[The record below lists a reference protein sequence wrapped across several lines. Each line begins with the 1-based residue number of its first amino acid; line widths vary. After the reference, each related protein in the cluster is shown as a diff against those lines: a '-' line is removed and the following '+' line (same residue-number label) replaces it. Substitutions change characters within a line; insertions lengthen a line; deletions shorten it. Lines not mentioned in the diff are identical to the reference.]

1 MNMKTDVSFNHL
13 FLLLA
18 GMMAFGFVS
27 CKDDEL
33 EQAPDFNEPEVNITI
48 PTEDEVKTTVGK
60 TYAVLGEH
68 FDELTPYVMKR
79 MTGQRY
85 DYSPADTELAD
96 DIEIVFLD
104 YDALMEISE
113 EMVYEIKEVFDRGG
127 AVYLH
132 RPNAL
137 ALMFFDLVM
146 YDELDDFMAWLEE
159 QLKDG
164 GAQTKAGGKS
174 NPLERD
180 SYIIRRNDHLDLRDI
195 YNGEPVTI
203 EKTIVEETE
212 DGTEQTRTETENVTP
227 DEPSDYE
234 YGLFAEKVAE
244 WLNGATKTRSSDGE
258 MLNSAALET
267 ILLPCHLQR
276 IGDKK
281 VFTYNA
287 ELKAWVSTLYN
298 FDTKQDYYH
307 VLLEERY
314 PGDLLKF
321 DQYYSHK
328 YDVVG
333 HRYKVAGY
341 TYGGLSVYPT
351 LDTEGYTLKDMWNP
365 QPENEGVTQKTD
377 IIDGWNLNADLG
389 YDDGLTAKLTGGFT
403 HQQTVSE
410 ISKEINVNLK
420 KDGAKYSWEYDIPD
434 KYQYKSKLGGFNAN
448 LVSTPDKNSISI
460 KSCATRQSWNWLVNN
475 TEGRGNKAFYMDVE
489 LEFNAKYAS
498 SFGSS
503 TGQTKTG
510 VHKSRVRIELP
521 VPNRFTKSF
530 SVVAD
535 NYQDGK
541 EMELIQ
547 TFLNSVQ
554 EYKNISKGYC
564 APEEKILDRQMEE
577 RWNTMLKTLESFGS
591 KFSGLKNAYTFRL
604 KDNKGKQIGRN
615 LRISNKGINKYYK

>member
-1 MNMKTDVSFNHL
+1 MRTNLSIKALS
-13 FLLLA
+13 LLLA

-68 FDELTPYVMKR
+68 FDEVTPYVMKR

-85 DYSPADTELAD
+85 SYSPAATELAD
-96 DIEIVFLD
+96 DVEIVFLD

-615 LRISNKGINKYYK
+615 LRISNKGINKY

>member
-1 MNMKTDVSFNHL
+1 MKTDVSFNHL

-18 GMMAFGFVS
+18 GMMAFGFIS

-79 MTGQRY
+79 MTGMRY
-85 DYSPADTELAD
+85 DHTPADTELAD
-96 DIEIVFLD
+96 DVEIVFLD

-615 LRISNKGINKYYK
+615 LRISNKGINKY

>member
-79 MTGQRY
+79 MTGMRY
-85 DYSPADTELAD
+85 DHTPADTELAD
-96 DIEIVFLD
+96 DVEIVFLD

-341 TYGGLSVYPT
+341 TYSGLSVYPT

-615 LRISNKGINKYYK
+615 LRISNKGINKY

>member
-1 MNMKTDVSFNHL
+1 MKTDVSFNHL

-18 GMMAFGFVS
+18 GMMAFGFIS

-79 MTGQRY
+79 MTGMRY
-85 DYSPADTELAD
+85 DHTPADTELAD
-96 DIEIVFLD
+96 DVEIVFLD

-164 GAQTKAGGKS
+164 GAQTKACGKS

-615 LRISNKGINKYYK
+615 LRISNKGINKY

>member
-18 GMMAFGFVS
+18 GMMAFGFIS

-79 MTGQRY
+79 MTGMRY
-85 DYSPADTELAD
+85 DHTPADTELAD
-96 DIEIVFLD
+96 DVEIVFLD

-146 YDELDDFMAWLEE
+146 YDELDDFMAWLGE

-615 LRISNKGINKYYK
+615 LRISNKGINKY

>member
-79 MTGQRY
+79 MTGMRY
-85 DYSPADTELAD
+85 DHTPADTELAD
-96 DIEIVFLD
+96 DVEIVFLD

-547 TFLNSVQ
+547 TFLNSVP

-615 LRISNKGINKYYK
+615 LRISNKGINKY

>member
-79 MTGQRY
+79 MTGMRY
-85 DYSPADTELAD
+85 DHTPADTELAD
-96 DIEIVFLD
+96 DVEIVFLD

-351 LDTEGYTLKDMWNP
+351 LDTEGYTLKDMWTP

-615 LRISNKGINKYYK
+615 LRISNKGINKY

>member
-79 MTGQRY
+79 MTGMRY
-85 DYSPADTELAD
+85 DHTPADTELAD
-96 DIEIVFLD
+96 DVEIVFLD

-615 LRISNKGINKYYK
+615 LRISNKGINKY

>member
-1 MNMKTDVSFNHL
+1 MVFV
-13 FLLLA
+13 LA
-18 GMMAFGFVS
+18 S

-33 EQAPDFNEPEVNITI
+33 APDFDEPEVNIAI
-48 PTEDEVKTTVGK
+48 PTEDNVQTTVGK

-68 FDELTPYVMKR
+68 FDEVTPYVLKR

-85 DYSPADTELAD
+85 DHSPAETELAD
-96 DIEIVFLD
+96 DVEIVFLD

-127 AVYLH
+127 TVYLH
-132 RPNAL
+132 KPNAM

-146 YDELDDFMAWLEE
+146 YDQLGNFMEWLE
-159 QLKDG
+159 QNMNG
-164 GAQTKAGGKS
+164 GEALTRAGEKG
-174 NPLERD
+174 NLLERD
-180 SYIIRRNDHLDLRDI
+180 SYIISRNNHLDLRDI

-203 EKTIVEETE
+203 ENVITEELE
-212 DGTEQTRTETENVTP
+212 DGSKQTRTETEDITP

-244 WLNGATKTRSSDGE
+244 WLNGETKTRASDGE

-267 ILLPCHLQR
+267 ILLPCHLKR
-276 IGDKK
+276 AGDDR

-321 DQYYSHK
+321 DQYYSDK
-328 YDVVG
+328 YDVLG

-377 IIDGWNLNADLG
+377 IIDGWNLNAVLG

-448 LVSTPDKNSISI
+448 LVSTPDKNSICI
-460 KSCATRQSWNWLVNN
+460 KSCATRQSWNWLINN
-475 TEGRGNKAFYMDVE
+475 TERRENKLFNMDVE
-489 LEFNAKYAS
+489 LEFNAKFAS

-503 TGQTKTG
+503 TGHAKTS

-521 VPNRFTKSF
+521 VPNRFTKSY

-535 NYQDGK
+535 NYQDDK

-547 TFLNSVQ
+547 TFLNSVR
-554 EYKNISKGYC
+554 EYKDISKGYC

-615 LRISNKGINKYYK
+615 LRISNKGINKY

>member
-79 MTGQRY
+79 MTGMRY
-85 DYSPADTELAD
+85 DHTPADTELAD
-96 DIEIVFLD
+96 DVEIVFLD

-113 EMVYEIKEVFDRGG
+113 EMVYEIKEVFARGG

-448 LVSTPDKNSISI
+448 LVSTPDI

>member
-79 MTGQRY
+79 MTGMRY
-85 DYSPADTELAD
+85 DHTPADTELAD
-96 DIEIVFLD
+96 DVEIVFLD

-460 KSCATRQSWNWLVNN
+460 KSCATHQSWNWLVNN

-615 LRISNKGINKYYK
+615 LRISNKGINKY

>member
-1 MNMKTDVSFNHL
+1 MSMKTDVSFNHL

-79 MTGQRY
+79 MTGMRY
-85 DYSPADTELAD
+85 DHTSADTELAD
-96 DIEIVFLD
+96 DVEIVFLD

-203 EKTIVEETE
+203 ENTITEEME
-212 DGTEQTRTETENVTP
+212 DGTEQTRTETEDITP

-244 WLNGATKTRSSDGE
+244 WLNGETKTRASDDE

-267 ILLPCHLQR
+267 ILLPCHLKR
-276 IGDKK
+276 AADNK

-321 DQYYSHK
+321 DQYYSSK
-328 YDVVG
+328 YDVLG

-434 KYQYKSKLGGFNAN
+434 KYKYKSKLGGFNAN

-489 LEFNAKYAS
+489 LEFNTKYAS

-503 TGQTKTG
+503 TEQTKTG

-521 VPNRFTKSF
+521 VPNRFTKNY

-535 NYQDGK
+535 NYQDDK

-554 EYKNISKGYC
+554 EYKDISKGYC
-564 APEEKILDRQMEE
+564 APEEKILDMQMEE

-615 LRISNKGINKYYK
+615 LRISNKGINKY

>member
-1 MNMKTDVSFNHL
+1 MKTNLSIKAL
-13 FLLLA
+13 SLLLA
-18 GMMAFGFVS
+18 GTMAFGLAS

-33 EQAPDFNEPEVNITI
+33 APDFDEPEVNITI

-68 FDELTPYVMKR
+68 FDEVTSYVLKR
-79 MTGQRY
+79 MTGMRY
-85 DYSPADTELAD
+85 DHTPADTELAD
-96 DIEIVFLD
+96 DVEIVFLD
-104 YDALMEISE
+104 YDALVGISE

-132 RPNAL
+132 KPNAL

-180 SYIIRRNDHLDLRDI
+180 SYIMRRNDHLDLRDI
-195 YNGEPVTI
+195 YNGEPVSIENTI
-203 EKTIVEETE
+203 TEEME
-212 DGTEQTRTETENVTP
+212 DGTEQTRTETENVIP

-244 WLNGATKTRSSDGE
+244 WLNGATKTRSSDSE

-267 ILLPCHLQR
+267 ILLPCHLVR
-276 IGDKK
+276 MGDKK

-287 ELKAWVSTLYN
+287 ELKAWVSNLYN

-321 DQYYSHK
+321 DQYYSRK
-328 YDVVG
+328 LDGVG
-333 HRYKVAGY
+333 HRIKFAGY
-341 TYGGLSVYPT
+341 TYGGLNVYPT

-365 QPENEGVTQKTD
+365 QPENEGVTQQTD
-377 IIDGWNLNADLG
+377 IIDGWSLNAGLG
-389 YDDGLTAKLTGGFT
+389 YADGLTANLTGGFT

-420 KDGAKYSWEYDIPD
+420 KDGAKYSWEYDIPHQY
-434 KYQYKSKLGGFNAN
+434 KYKSKLKGFNAN
-448 LVSTPDKNSISI
+448 LVSRPNENSISI

-475 TEGRGNKAFYMDVE
+475 TEKRGNNPFNMDIE
-489 LEFNAKYAS
+489 LEFNTKLASCVRGYTLQAK
-498 SFGSS
+498 
-503 TGQTKTG
+503 KR

-521 VPNRFTKSF
+521 VPNRFTKSY

-535 NYQDGK
+535 NYQDDK

-554 EYKNISKGYC
+554 EYKDISKGYC
-564 APEEKILDRQMEE
+564 APEEKILDWQMAK

-604 KDNKGKQIGRN
+604 KDNKGKQIGRD
-615 LRISNKGINKYYK
+615 LHISHKGINKY

>member
-48 PTEDEVKTTVGK
+48 PTEDEVKTIVGK

-68 FDELTPYVMKR
+68 FDEVTPYVMKR
-79 MTGQRY
+79 MTGMRY
-85 DYSPADTELAD
+85 DHTPADTELAD
-96 DIEIVFLD
+96 DVEIVFLD

-547 TFLNSVQ
+547 TFLNSVR
-554 EYKNISKGYC
+554 EYKDISKGYC

>member
-79 MTGQRY
+79 MTGMRY
-85 DYSPADTELAD
+85 DHTPADTELAD
-96 DIEIVFLD
+96 DVEIVFLD

-137 ALMFFDLVM
+137 ALMFFDLGM

-615 LRISNKGINKYYK
+615 LRISNKGINKY

>member
-1 MNMKTDVSFNHL
+1 MTTN
-13 FLLLA
+13 LLA
-18 GMMAFGFVS
+18 KYLSLLIGGTMVFVLAS

-33 EQAPDFNEPEVNITI
+33 APDFDEPEVNITI

-60 TYAVLGEH
+60 NYAVLGEH
-68 FDELTPYVMKR
+68 FDEVAPYVLKR

-85 DYSPADTELAD
+85 DHSPADTEMAD
-96 DIEIVFLD
+96 DVEIVFLD

-132 RPNAL
+132 KPNAM

-146 YDELDDFMAWLEE
+146 YDQLDNFMEWLE
-159 QLKDG
+159 QNMNG
-164 GAQTKAGGKS
+164 GEALTRAGEKG

-180 SYIIRRNDHLDLRDI
+180 SYIISRNNHLDLRDI

-203 EKTIVEETE
+203 ENVITEEHE
-212 DGTEQTRTETENVTP
+212 DGSTQTRTETEDLTP
-227 DEPSDYE
+227 DKPSDYE

-244 WLNGATKTRSSDGE
+244 WLNGTTKTRASDGE

-267 ILLPCHLQR
+267 ILLPCHLKRAADNQ
-276 IGDKK
+276 

-287 ELKAWVSTLYN
+287 ELKTWVSTLYN

-328 YDVVG
+328 YDVQG

-377 IIDGWNLNADLG
+377 IVDGWSLNAVLG
-389 YDDGLTAKLTGGFT
+389 YDDGRAAKLTGGFT

-434 KYQYKSKLGGFNAN
+434 KYKYKSKLKGFNAN

-475 TEGRGNKAFYMDVE
+475 TERRGNKAFNMDVE
-489 LEFNAKYAS
+489 LEFNAKFAS

-503 TGQTKTG
+503 TGHAKMS

-521 VPNRFTKSF
+521 VPNRFTKSY
-530 SVVAD
+530 SAVAD
-535 NYQDGK
+535 NYQDDK

-547 TFLNSVQ
+547 TFLNSVR
-554 EYKNISKGYC
+554 EYKDISKGYC

-615 LRISNKGINKYYK
+615 LRISNKGINKY

>member
-79 MTGQRY
+79 MTGMRY
-85 DYSPADTELAD
+85 DHTPADTELAD
-96 DIEIVFLD
+96 DVEIVFLD

-195 YNGEPVTI
+195 YNGESVTI

-615 LRISNKGINKYYK
+615 LRISNKGINKY

>member
-79 MTGQRY
+79 MTGMRY
-85 DYSPADTELAD
+85 DHTPADTELAD
-96 DIEIVFLD
+96 DVEIVFLD

-159 QLKDG
+159 QLEDG

-615 LRISNKGINKYYK
+615 LRISNKGINKY

>member
-1 MNMKTDVSFNHL
+1 MRTNLSIKALS
-13 FLLLA
+13 LLLA
-18 GMMAFGFVS
+18 GMMAFGFAS

-33 EQAPDFNEPEVNITI
+33 VPDIDEPDVNIAI

-68 FDELTPYVMKR
+68 FDEVTPYVMKR

-85 DYSPADTELAD
+85 NYSPADTEMAD
-96 DIEIVFLD
+96 DVEIVFLD

-113 EMVYEIKEVFDRGG
+113 KMVYEIKEVFDRGG

-132 RPNAL
+132 KPNAL

-146 YDELDDFMAWLEE
+146 YDQLDNFMEWLE
-159 QLKDG
+159 QNMNG
-164 GAQTKAGGKS
+164 GEALTRAGEKG
-174 NPLERD
+174 NLLERD
-180 SYIIRRNDHLDLRDI
+180 SYIISRNNHLDLRDI
-195 YNGEPVTI
+195 YNGKPVTI
-203 EKTIVEETE
+203 ENVITEELE
-212 DGTEQTRTETENVTP
+212 DGSKQTRTETEDITP

-244 WLNGATKTRSSDGE
+244 WLNGTTKTRASDDE

-267 ILLPCHLQR
+267 ILLPCHLKRAADNQ
-276 IGDKK
+276 

-321 DQYYSHK
+321 DQYYSDK
-328 YDVVG
+328 YDVLG

-377 IIDGWNLNADLG
+377 IIDGWSLNAVLG
-389 YDDGLTAKLTGGFT
+389 YDDGRTAKLTGGFT

-460 KSCATRQSWNWLVNN
+460 KGCATRQSWNWLVNN
-475 TEGRGNKAFYMDVE
+475 TERRGNKPFNMDVE
-489 LEFNAKYAS
+489 LEFNAKFAS

-503 TGQTKTG
+503 TEQAKTN

-521 VPNRFTKSF
+521 VPNRFTKSY

-535 NYQDGK
+535 NYQDNK

-547 TFLNSVQ
+547 TFLNSVR
-554 EYKNISKGYC
+554 EYKDISKGYC

-577 RWNTMLKTLESFGS
+577 RWNKMLKTLESFGS
-591 KFSGLKNAYTFRL
+591 KFSGLKNVYTFRL

-615 LRISNKGINKYYK
+615 LRISNKGVNKY

>member
-18 GMMAFGFVS
+18 GMMAFGFIS

-79 MTGQRY
+79 MTGMRY
-85 DYSPADTELAD
+85 DHTPADTELAD
-96 DIEIVFLD
+96 DVEIVFLD

-615 LRISNKGINKYYK
+615 LRISNKGINKY

>member
-1 MNMKTDVSFNHL
+1 MTTN
-13 FLLLA
+13 LLA
-18 GMMAFGFVS
+18 KYLSLLIGGTMVFVLAS

-33 EQAPDFNEPEVNITI
+33 APDFDEPEVNIAI
-48 PTEDEVKTTVGK
+48 PTEDNVQTTVGK

-68 FDELTPYVMKR
+68 FDEVTPYVLKR

-85 DYSPADTELAD
+85 DHSPAETELAD
-96 DIEIVFLD
+96 DVEIVFLG

-146 YDELDDFMAWLEE
+146 YEELDDFMAWLEE

-195 YNGEPVTI
+195 YNGKPVTI
-203 EKTIVEETE
+203 ENVITEELEDGSKQTHTETE
-212 DGTEQTRTETENVTP
+212 DITP

-244 WLNGATKTRSSDGE
+244 WLNGETKTRASDGE
-258 MLNSAALET
+258 ILNSAALET
-267 ILLPCHLQR
+267 ILLPCHLKRAADNQ
-276 IGDKK
+276 

-287 ELKAWVSTLYN
+287 ELKTWVSTLYN

-328 YDVVG
+328 YDAQG

-377 IIDGWNLNADLG
+377 IVDGWSLNAVLG
-389 YDDGLTAKLTGGFT
+389 YDDGRAAKLTGGFT

-434 KYQYKSKLGGFNAN
+434 KYKYKSKL
-448 LVSTPDKNSISI
+448 K
-460 KSCATRQSWNWLVNN
+460 
-475 TEGRGNKAFYMDVE
+475 
-489 LEFNAKYAS
+489 
-498 SFGSS
+498 
-503 TGQTKTG
+503 
-510 VHKSRVRIELP
+510 
-521 VPNRFTKSF
+521 
-530 SVVAD
+530 
-535 NYQDGK
+535 
-541 EMELIQ
+541 
-547 TFLNSVQ
+547 
-554 EYKNISKGYC
+554 
-564 APEEKILDRQMEE
+564 
-577 RWNTMLKTLESFGS
+577 
-591 KFSGLKNAYTFRL
+591 
-604 KDNKGKQIGRN
+604 
-615 LRISNKGINKYYK
+615 

>member
-1 MNMKTDVSFNHL
+1 MTTN
-13 FLLLA
+13 LLA
-18 GMMAFGFVS
+18 KHLSLLIGGMMVFVLAS

-33 EQAPDFNEPEVNITI
+33 APDFDEPEVNIAI

-68 FDELTPYVMKR
+68 FDEVTPYVLKR

-85 DYSPADTELAD
+85 DHSPVDTEMAD
-96 DIEIVFLD
+96 DVEIVFLD

-113 EMVYEIKEVFDRGG
+113 KMVYEIKEVFDRGG

-132 RPNAL
+132 KPNAL

-146 YDELDDFMAWLEE
+146 YDQLDNFMEWLE
-159 QLKDG
+159 QNMNG
-164 GAQTKAGGKS
+164 GEALTRAREKG
-174 NPLERD
+174 NLLERD
-180 SYIIRRNDHLDLRDI
+180 SYIISRNNHLDLRDI
-195 YNGEPVTI
+195 YNSKPVTI
-203 EKTIVEETE
+203 ENVITEELE
-212 DGTEQTRTETENVTP
+212 DGSKQTRTETEDITP

-244 WLNGATKTRSSDGE
+244 WLNGTTKTRASDDE

-267 ILLPCHLQR
+267 ILLPCHLKRAADNQ
-276 IGDKK
+276 

-321 DQYYSHK
+321 DQYYSDK
-328 YDVVG
+328 YDVLG

-377 IIDGWNLNADLG
+377 IIDGWSLNAVLG
-389 YDDGLTAKLTGGFT
+389 YDDGRTAKLTGGFT

-475 TEGRGNKAFYMDVE
+475 TERRGNKPFNMDVE
-489 LEFNAKYAS
+489 LEFNAKFAS

-503 TGQTKTG
+503 TEQAKTS

-521 VPNRFTKSF
+521 VPNRFTKSY

-535 NYQDGK
+535 NYQDNK

-547 TFLNSVQ
+547 TFLNSVR
-554 EYKNISKGYC
+554 EYKDISKGYC

-577 RWNTMLKTLESFGS
+577 RWNKMLKTLESFGS

-615 LRISNKGINKYYK
+615 LRISNKGVNKY

>member
-1 MNMKTDVSFNHL
+1 MRTNLSIKALS
-13 FLLLA
+13 LLLA

-79 MTGQRY
+79 MTGMRY
-85 DYSPADTELAD
+85 DHTPADTELAD
-96 DIEIVFLD
+96 DVEIVFLD

-267 ILLPCHLQR
+267 ILLPCYLQR

-615 LRISNKGINKYYK
+615 LRISNKGINKY

>member
-1 MNMKTDVSFNHL
+1 MRTNLSIKALS
-13 FLLLA
+13 LLLA

-79 MTGQRY
+79 MTGMRY
-85 DYSPADTELAD
+85 DHTPADTELAD
-96 DIEIVFLD
+96 DVEIVFLD

-615 LRISNKGINKYYK
+615 LRISNKGINKY

>member
-1 MNMKTDVSFNHL
+1 MRTNLSIKALS
-13 FLLLA
+13 LLLA

-79 MTGQRY
+79 MTGMRY
-85 DYSPADTELAD
+85 DHTPADTELAD
-96 DIEIVFLD
+96 DVEIVFLD

-180 SYIIRRNDHLDLRDI
+180 SYIISRNNHLDLRDI
-195 YNGEPVTI
+195 YNGKPVTI
-203 EKTIVEETE
+203 ENVITEELE
-212 DGTEQTRTETENVTP
+212 DGSKQTRTETEDITP

-244 WLNGATKTRSSDGE
+244 WLNGTTKTRASDDE

-267 ILLPCHLQR
+267 ILLPCHLKR
-276 IGDKK
+276 AADNK

-321 DQYYSHK
+321 DQYYSSK
-328 YDVVG
+328 YDVLG

-377 IIDGWNLNADLG
+377 IIDGWSLNAVLG
-389 YDDGLTAKLTGGFT
+389 YDDGRTAKLTGGFT

-460 KSCATRQSWNWLVNN
+460 KNCATRQSWNWLVNN
-475 TEGRGNKAFYMDVE
+475 TERRGNKPFNMDVE
-489 LEFNAKYAS
+489 LEFNAKFAS

-503 TGQTKTG
+503 TGQAKTS

-521 VPNRFTKSF
+521 VPNRFTKNY

-535 NYQDGK
+535 NYQDDK

-547 TFLNSVQ
+547 TFLNSVR
-554 EYKNISKGYC
+554 EYKDISKGYC

-615 LRISNKGINKYYK
+615 LRISNKGVNKY

>member
-13 FLLLA
+13 FLLLV
-18 GMMAFGFVS
+18 GMMPFGFVS
-27 CKDDEL
+27 CKDEEL

-79 MTGQRY
+79 MTGMRY
-85 DYSPADTELAD
+85 DHTPADTELAD
-96 DIEIVFLD
+96 DVEIVFLD

>member
-1 MNMKTDVSFNHL
+1 MRTNLSIKALS
-13 FLLLA
+13 LLLA

-79 MTGQRY
+79 MTGMRY
-85 DYSPADTELAD
+85 DHTPADTELAD
-96 DIEIVFLD
+96 DVEIDFLD

-365 QPENEGVTQKTD
+365 QPENEGVTQ
-377 IIDGWNLNADLG
+377 
-389 YDDGLTAKLTGGFT
+389 
-403 HQQTVSE
+403 
-410 ISKEINVNLK
+410 
-420 KDGAKYSWEYDIPD
+420 
-434 KYQYKSKLGGFNAN
+434 
-448 LVSTPDKNSISI
+448 
-460 KSCATRQSWNWLVNN
+460 R
-475 TEGRGNKAFYMDVE
+475 
-489 LEFNAKYAS
+489 
-498 SFGSS
+498 
-503 TGQTKTG
+503 
-510 VHKSRVRIELP
+510 
-521 VPNRFTKSF
+521 
-530 SVVAD
+530 
-535 NYQDGK
+535 
-541 EMELIQ
+541 
-547 TFLNSVQ
+547 
-554 EYKNISKGYC
+554 
-564 APEEKILDRQMEE
+564 
-577 RWNTMLKTLESFGS
+577 
-591 KFSGLKNAYTFRL
+591 
-604 KDNKGKQIGRN
+604 
-615 LRISNKGINKYYK
+615 RISLTDGT

>member
-79 MTGQRY
+79 MTGMRY
-85 DYSPADTELAD
+85 DHTPADTELAD
-96 DIEIVFLD
+96 DVEIVFLD

-615 LRISNKGINKYYK
+615 LRISNKGK

>member
-1 MNMKTDVSFNHL
+1 MKTDVSFNHL

-79 MTGQRY
+79 MTGMRY
-85 DYSPADTELAD
+85 DHTPADTELAD
-96 DIEIVFLD
+96 DVEIVFLD

-615 LRISNKGINKYYK
+615 LRISNKGINKY

>member
-1 MNMKTDVSFNHL
+1 MTTN
-13 FLLLA
+13 LLA
-18 GMMAFGFVS
+18 KYLSLLIGGTMVFVLAS

-33 EQAPDFNEPEVNITI
+33 APDFDEPEVNITI

-60 TYAVLGEH
+60 NYAVLGEH
-68 FDELTPYVMKR
+68 FDEVAPYVLKR

-85 DYSPADTELAD
+85 DHSPADTEMAD
-96 DIEIVFLD
+96 DVEIVFLD

-132 RPNAL
+132 KPNAM
-137 ALMFFDLVM
+137 ALMFFDRVM
-146 YDELDDFMAWLEE
+146 YDQLDNFMEWLE
-159 QLKDG
+159 QNMNG
-164 GAQTKAGGKS
+164 GEALTRAGEKG

-180 SYIIRRNDHLDLRDI
+180 SYIISRNNHLDLRDI

-203 EKTIVEETE
+203 ENVITEEHE
-212 DGTEQTRTETENVTP
+212 DGSTQTRTETEDLTP
-227 DEPSDYE
+227 DKPSDYE

-244 WLNGATKTRSSDGE
+244 WLNGTTKTRASDGE

-267 ILLPCHLQR
+267 ILLPCHLKRAADNQ
-276 IGDKK
+276 

-287 ELKAWVSTLYN
+287 ELKTWVSTLYN

-328 YDVVG
+328 YDVQG

-377 IIDGWNLNADLG
+377 IVDGWSLNAVLG
-389 YDDGLTAKLTGGFT
+389 YDDGRAAKLTGGFT

-434 KYQYKSKLGGFNAN
+434 KYKL
-448 LVSTPDKNSISI
+448 T
-460 KSCATRQSWNWLVNN
+460 
-475 TEGRGNKAFYMDVE
+475 
-489 LEFNAKYAS
+489 
-498 SFGSS
+498 
-503 TGQTKTG
+503 
-510 VHKSRVRIELP
+510 
-521 VPNRFTKSF
+521 
-530 SVVAD
+530 
-535 NYQDGK
+535 
-541 EMELIQ
+541 
-547 TFLNSVQ
+547 
-554 EYKNISKGYC
+554 
-564 APEEKILDRQMEE
+564 
-577 RWNTMLKTLESFGS
+577 
-591 KFSGLKNAYTFRL
+591 
-604 KDNKGKQIGRN
+604 
-615 LRISNKGINKYYK
+615 

>member
-1 MNMKTDVSFNHL
+1 MKTNLSIKAL
-13 FLLLA
+13 SLLLA

-79 MTGQRY
+79 MTGMRY
-85 DYSPADTELAD
+85 DHTPADTELAD
-96 DIEIVFLD
+96 DVEIVFLD

-137 ALMFFDLVM
+137 ALMFFDLAM

-174 NPLERD
+174 NSLERD

-377 IIDGWNLNADLG
+377 IIDGWSLNAVLG
-389 YDDGLTAKLTGGFT
+389 YDDGRAAKLTGGFT

-434 KYQYKSKLGGFNAN
+434 KYKYKSKLGGFNAN

-460 KSCATRQSWNWLVNN
+460 KSCAMRQSWNWLVNN

-521 VPNRFTKSF
+521 VPNRFTKSY

-535 NYQDGK
+535 NYQDDK

-554 EYKNISKGYC
+554 EYKDISKGYC

-615 LRISNKGINKYYK
+615 LRISNKGINKY

>member
-1 MNMKTDVSFNHL
+1 MRTNLSIKALS
-13 FLLLA
+13 LLLA

-79 MTGQRY
+79 MTGMRY
-85 DYSPADTELAD
+85 DHTPADTELAD
-96 DIEIVFLD
+96 DVEIVFLD

-475 TEGRGNKAFYMDVE
+475 TEGRGNKAFYMDIE

-615 LRISNKGINKYYK
+615 LRISNKGINKY

>member
-1 MNMKTDVSFNHL
+1 MRTNLSIKALS
-13 FLLLA
+13 LLLA

-79 MTGQRY
+79 MTGMRY
-85 DYSPADTELAD
+85 DHTPADTELAD
-96 DIEIVFLD
+96 DVEIVFLD

-554 EYKNISKGYC
+554 EYKNISKGYY

-615 LRISNKGINKYYK
+615 LRISNKGINKY

>member
-1 MNMKTDVSFNHL
+1 MKTDVSFNHL

-79 MTGQRY
+79 MTGMRY
-85 DYSPADTELAD
+85 DHTPADTELAD
-96 DIEIVFLD
+96 DVEIVFLD